1 MESTLELYDRL
12 IPYRAL
18 LWIFNVHLYQLDL
31 FGVSHDI
38 DSDLNMYMAVTRA
51 ETIFLLTMQAILV
64 IRVYALFNQ
73 SKKVLIFPT
82 TFYVLQAI
90 TVFVMTALLFNDKVI
105 PEYMT
110 SISPAFGSVAQ
121 ILTFNPPE
129 FFLAVAHDSTIVSVV
144 FDTVLLLLAL
154 WAFVR
159 HALEAKASDGR
170 WSINVL
176 VRTLVADHLV
186 YFVCNLIW
194 LSLSLA
200 SGYVTAA
207 NTEWLDG
214 ALYVFNALVVVA
226 GPRMVI
232 SLRAMEN
239 KTRGEGETVEVELSA
254 IRVGIRELST
264 QSESVMEEG
273 DF

>member
-1 MESTLELYDRL
+1 
-12 IPYRAL
+12 
-18 LWIFNVHLYQLDL
+18 
-31 FGVSHDI
+31 
-38 DSDLNMYMAVTRA
+38 
-51 ETIFLLTMQAILV
+51 
-64 IRVYALFNQ
+64 
-73 SKKVLIFPT
+73 
-82 TFYVLQAI
+82 
-90 TVFVMTALLFNDKVI
+90 MTALLFNDKVI
-105 PEYMT
+105 PEYSEYSST
-110 SISPAFGSVAQ
+110 AVSESANSHPLRPI
-121 ILTFNPPE
+121 FNPPE

-159 HALEAKASDGR
+159 HALEAKTSDGR

-232 SLRAMEN
+232 GLRAMEN
-239 KTRGEGETVEVELSA
+239 KTRGEGGTFEVELSA

-264 QSESVMEEG
+264 HSESVMEEG
-273 DF
+273 GAL